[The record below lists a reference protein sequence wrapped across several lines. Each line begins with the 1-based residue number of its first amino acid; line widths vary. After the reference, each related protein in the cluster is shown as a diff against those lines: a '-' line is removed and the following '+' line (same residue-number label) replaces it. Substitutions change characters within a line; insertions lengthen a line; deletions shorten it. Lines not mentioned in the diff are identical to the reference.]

1 MACEANVIKGRELVL
16 LVRTDDE
23 LTFEVIGGIQ
33 ERGFTIDNPTE
44 ETTSSST
51 VGDYSENEW
60 TGYSAL
66 TMDVSGVADK
76 RKGTLDP
83 ATGFN
88 IIDFNRLLQLATS
101 GNRCGYFKIVSTD
114 PSWNFFAEGFMN
126 VSNVNMSGSTPGL
139 LGNTATLSNKS
150 DMTVM
155 VGA

>member
-1 MACEANVIKGRELVL
+1 MTCEANVTKGRQLAL

-23 LTFEVIGGIQ
+23 TTFEVIAGVQ

-51 VGDYSENEW
+51 TGTYSENEW
-60 TGYSAL
+60 TGFSAL

-76 RKGTLDP
+76 RKGTIDP

-88 IIDFNRLLQLATS
+88 IIDFNRLLQIATS
-101 GNRCGYFKIVSTD
+101 GNRCGYFKLLSTD
-114 PSWNFFAEGFMN
+114 PSWDFSAEGFMN

-139 LGNTATLSNKS
+139 LNDTATLSNKS
-150 DMTVM
+150 DMTVL